1 MMHTYELG
9 SKVSLRPLT
18 WVRVKCLSVIWLG
31 PIRADP
37 VFAGKQRSVKTRVTV
52 RHFSLPSEHRLRLGF
67 AGRERWSDI
76 FSTLV
81 YGFLDFRWPSQLKS
95 APRRCGFG

>member
-1 MMHTYELG
+1 MRQ
-9 SKVSLRPLT
+9 SLRRRHQKRGL
-18 WVRVKCLSVIWLG
+18 I
-31 PIRADP
+31 PIPHSKR
-37 VFAGKQRSVKTRVTV
+37 KQRSVKTRVTV

-67 AGRERWSDI
+67 AGQERWSDI

-81 YGFLDFRWPSQLKS
+81 YVFLDFLWRSQLKS